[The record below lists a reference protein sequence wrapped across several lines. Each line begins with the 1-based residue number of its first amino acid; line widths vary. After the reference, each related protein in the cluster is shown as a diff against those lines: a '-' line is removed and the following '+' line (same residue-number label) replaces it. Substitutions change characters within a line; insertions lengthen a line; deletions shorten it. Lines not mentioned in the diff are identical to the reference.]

1 MAASQS
7 APTLLEHMG
16 RAGTPADLAVLIAH
30 IQGACKSIAAHAASP
45 GNADL
50 SRAKP
55 ASIGSDAVA
64 AGRDAPK
71 PLDELS
77 VRARLDGS
85 FNCCF
90 GYPI

>member
-1 MAASQS
+1 MASPQ
-7 APTLLEHMG
+7 PTLLEHMG
-16 RAGTPADLAVLIAH
+16 RAGAPADLAVLVAH
-30 IQGACKSIAAHAASP
+30 IQAACKRIAALVASP

-55 ASIGSDAVA
+55 AAVSA

-77 VRARLDGS
+77 VRAGS
-85 FNCCF
+85 TSCL
-90 GYPI
+90 ILVSL